1 LEVFPVNPIV
11 QSVNAKQQVRVVA
24 HYPDGSVRDVTQE
37 AFVESGNTEVAT
49 TAAGGLVSAIRRGE
63 APILARYEGAY
74 AATTLTVMGDR
85 KGYELTE
92 TESWDTIDELVA
104 KKWER
109 VKVVPSQLCD
119 DATFLRRVHLDLTG
133 LPPTSQN
140 VRDFLADQTP
150 TREKRSRVIDSLL
163 GNDDY
168 VDYWTNKWA
177 DLLQVNRKFLGVE
190 GSTQFHE
197 WIRLAVAENRPYDQ
211 FAKQILTASGSNN
224 QNPAAS
230 YFKVLREP
238 EATMENTTHLF
249 LGIRFNCNKCHDHPF
264 ERWTQDQYYE
274 MAAYFAQVNLQK
286 DPESGNRKVAGTAVE
301 GAKPLFEK
309 IVDGAGEIK
318 HPKTNED
325 VVPSFPFAVD
335 HEAPN
340 ESSRRE
346 KLAAWMTDSDN
357 PYFAR
362 SYVNRLWGYLMG
374 VGLIEPIDDIRAGNP
389 ATNPE
394 LLDHL
399 TQSFVDSGFDTQD
412 VLRKICNSRTY
423 QLSVETNSLNA
434 DDSLNYARALPR
446 RLPAEVIY
454 DSVYAVTGAV
464 SQIPGVSPGTRAA
477 ALTDSGVKLPDGFL
491 QNLGRPARESACEC
505 ERNSEL
511 QLGPVMA
518 LISGPTIG
526 TAISDPKNELEKL
539 VRDFPDDDLLAEEIF
554 IRALG
559 RSPTAAELSA
569 FEQMTELIKQDHAK
583 VVEQLQAA
591 EEEWKQ
597 TRSKLESLRE
607 KNLATVTLKIAART
621 EAIKSDREKLVAERD
636 ARIKTAT
643 EKLQQSQKG
652 IAGKIDELARV
663 HRTRTND
670 WIPLRASVA
679 TATNNA
685 TLKPLADRSI
695 LASGKKDKGVYNLQF
710 PSGLKSITGLRI
722 EALTDPSL
730 PSNGPGLPGNGNF
743 VVTEVEVKIAS
754 SSDPKKLLPVT
765 IESAKADFTQAG
777 FAINQ
782 TFDGRTRDQKGWAV
796 SGAAGQEHWA
806 TFQFEKPIAN
816 DSGGVIHVALHQF
829 HNAGE
834 HRLGRF
840 RISAT
845 TQTGKIPLG
854 VSESLAAVL
863 AVPKTKRNEADNQ
876 RLLDFVGSTDKAIVK
891 AKAELAIAK
900 KPLAPDAQLVA
911 LQNRQKILQEPT
923 ADDPK
928 LVQLRVDAKQST
940 KQLANLRLTA
950 AEDLTWALINSP
962 AFLFNH

>member
-1 LEVFPVNPIV
+1 
-11 QSVNAKQQVRVVA
+11 
-24 HYPDGSVRDVTQE
+24 
-37 AFVESGNTEVAT
+37 
-49 TAAGGLVSAIRRGE
+49 
-63 APILARYEGAY
+63 
-74 AATTLTVMGDR
+74 
-85 KGYELTE
+85 
-92 TESWDTIDELVA
+92 
-104 KKWER
+104 
-109 VKVVPSQLCD
+109 
-119 DATFLRRVHLDLTG
+119 
-133 LPPTSQN
+133 
-140 VRDFLADQTP
+140 LADQTP
-150 TREKRSRVIDSLL
+150 VREKRSRIIDSLL

-168 VDYWTNKWA
+168 VDFWTNKWA

-190 GSTQFHE
+190 GSTKFHE
-197 WIRLAVAENRPYDQ
+197 WIRQAVAENRPYND
-211 FAKQILTASGSNN
+211 FAKQILTASGSNK

-230 YFKVLREP
+230 YYKVLRDP

-274 MAAYFAQVNLQK
+274 MSAYFAQVNLQK
-286 DPESGNRKVAGTAVE
+286 DPESGDRKVAGTAVE

-309 IVDGAGEIK
+309 VIDGAGEVK

-325 VVPSFPFAVD
+325 VIPSFPFAVD
-335 HEAPN
+335 HQAPGK
-340 ESSRRE
+340 SSRRE
-346 KLAAWMTDSDN
+346 KLATWMTDADN
-357 PYFAR
+357 PYFAK

-399 TQSFVDSGFDTQD
+399 TQSFVHSGFDTQE

-434 DDSLNYARALPR
+434 DDSLNYAHALPR

-454 DSVYAVTGAV
+454 DAVHAVTGAV
-464 SQIPGVSPGTRAA
+464 SQIPGVPRGTRAA
-477 ALTDSGVKLPDGFL
+477 ALTDSGVKLADGFL

-505 ERNSEL
+505 ERNSDL

-554 IRALG
+554 LRAIG
-559 RSPTAAELSA
+559 RAPTTAELSA
-569 FEQMTELIKQDHAK
+569 FEQMTGLIKQDHVK

-591 EEEWKQ
+591 ENEWKG

-607 KNLATVTLKIAART
+607 KNLASVTQKIAART
-621 EAIKSDREKLVAERD
+621 EAIKTDREKLAAERE
-636 ARIKTAT
+636 ASIKAAT
-643 EKLQQSQKG
+643 KKLEQSQKG
-652 IAGKIDELARV
+652 IPAKIDKLTRD
-663 HRTRTND
+663 HRARTND
-670 WIPLRASVA
+670 WIPLRSSVA
-679 TATNNA
+679 TATNKA

-710 PSGLKSITGLRI
+710 PTELKNITGFRI

-730 PSNGPGLPGNGNF
+730 PSNGPGLPSNGNF
-743 VVTEVEVKIAS
+743 VVTEVEVKMAPK
-754 SSDPKKLLPVT
+754 SDLKKLSPVK
-765 IESAKADFTQAG
+765 IKSAKADFLQEG

-796 SGAAGQEHWA
+796 AGATGQEHWA
-806 TFQFEKPIAN
+806 TFQFDKPIAN
-816 DSGGVIHVALHQF
+816 DAGGVVHVALHQF

-840 RISAT
+840 RISVT
-845 TQTGKIPLG
+845 TQAGKIPLG
-854 VSESLAAVL
+854 ISESLAAAVY
-863 AVPKTKRNEADNQ
+863 VPKAQRSDAENQ
-876 RLLDFVGSTDKAIVK
+876 RLTDFVGSTDKSIVK
-891 AKAELAIAK
+891 AKAELATAK
-900 KPLAPDAQLVA
+900 KPLAPDAKLVA
-911 LQNRQKILQEPT
+911 LQNRQKVLQTPT

-928 LVQLRVDAKQST
+928 LVQLRDDAKQST